1 MLYSMLSICR
11 LQLYTTCI
19 NIRVMYS
26 YTDVDVREVCCF
38 FFDES
43 THHVDM
49 SGGWFP
55 KRRDF
60 RVYFYG
66 PYCKSLK
73 SNDRFFGRRLRRRRR
88 RRRRRHETRED
99 DGATTDGE
107 GEGRRHRR
115 RRAKRPAVVVVVV
128 VFTSSFQRLHSALI

>member
-1 MLYSMLSICR
+1 
-11 LQLYTTCI
+11 
-19 NIRVMYS
+19 MYS

-73 SNDRFFGRRLRRRRR
+73 SNDRFFGRRRR

>member
-73 SNDRFFGRRLRRRRR
+73 SNDRFFGRRRR